1 QDVGAAVKLLGSI
14 VELRNL
20 DPTEFDPSERVEFE
34 ALCILAEVY
43 DALLQPFINPDL
55 SLSQQIESLTK
66 FSHLICALYL
76 ENGTAFLP
84 NQLYSDYQTM
94 VKNAILMVPKTRLIN
109 GRLGVY
115 ICI

>member
-1 QDVGAAVKLLGSI
+1 MSPRGVLLWYSVQWPPGLIKQAMAPSFVPRKDVGAAVKLLGSI

-76 ENGTAFLP
+76 ENGTAFP
-84 NQLYSDYQTM
+84 T
-94 VKNAILMVPKTRLIN
+94 
-109 GRLGVY
+109 
-115 ICI
+115 